1 MILRLLREKLKEF
14 RPSKFPLELFK
25 QAVKAGYY
33 QMKPVKIFISYAHE
47 DEEYKDQLVKQLSGL
62 LRNGW
67 IEEWNDRKIAP
78 GQEWD
83 DSIKNALVDA
93 EVILFLVS
101 ADFMAS
107 DYIHDEEIKQALQRN
122 KNGQLTIVPV
132 IIRSCDFSSLSLS
145 KFQAL
150 PTNATPIRSWDNRD
164 AAWLNVVEG
173 IKKLI
178 TKMRGEV
185 PEVISTPLTTGTP
198 TSSSDADVKI
208 VLNDYHRFTCDRV
221 KHNDAFKVIF
231 KETQKNPAQFYYLYG
246 GDLQSH
252 IGLFNRISYDLEG
265 RLQDYLNTK
274 VSQSCKSLRIELSF
288 ELSDNLEF
296 YKENILKSLFASF
309 CIPVNDHEPLIQ
321 KDLAFAYQK
330 SPNLKGLC
338 HEDFVCIFISI
349 SEYDWD
355 PEITPAAT
363 RWFINDF
370 CKCTLP
376 EDAPTFLF
384 FFAIKYEEED
394 EEIKKEVESILS
406 ESENIQTIPELNM
419 VSIRDIA
426 KWLETYKL
434 IAPGTRERKQLMK
447 QHFGRGK
454 EFYMEDLEIA
464 FLKMIDE
471 YNES

>member
-1 MILRLLREKLKEF
+1 M
-14 RPSKFPLELFK
+14 
-25 QAVKAGYY
+25 
-33 QMKPVKIFISYAHE
+33 
-47 DEEYKDQLVKQLSGL
+47 
-62 LRNGW
+62 
-67 IEEWNDRKIAP
+67 
-78 GQEWD
+78 
-83 DSIKNALVDA
+83 
-93 EVILFLVS
+93 
-101 ADFMAS
+101 
-107 DYIHDEEIKQALQRN
+107 
-122 KNGQLTIVPV
+122 
-132 IIRSCDFSSLSLS
+132 IRSCDFSSLSLS

-150 PTNATPIRSWDNRD
+150 PKNAKPIRSWDNRD
-164 AAWLNVVEG
+164 AAWLDVVEG
-173 IKKLI
+173 IKDLI
-178 TKMRGEV
+178 AKMRGGV
-185 PEVISTPLTTGTP
+185 PDLPSISTPVDTP
-198 TSSSDADVKI
+198 ISSGSADVKI

-231 KETQKNPAQFYYLYG
+231 KETQNNPAQFYYLYG

-265 RLQDYLNTK
+265 RLQDYLNTS
-274 VSQSCKSLRIELSF
+274 VNQSCKSLRLELSF

-296 YKENILKSLFASF
+296 YKGNILKSLFASF
-309 CIPVNDHEPLIQ
+309 CIPVNDHEPLLQ

-338 HEDFVCIFISI
+338 NEDFVCIFISI

-370 CKCTLP
+370 CKCSLP

-394 EEIKKEVESILS
+394 EDIKKEVESILT
-406 ESENIQTIPELNM
+406 ESKNIHTIPELNM

-426 KWLETYKL
+426 KWFETYKL

-447 QHFGRGK
+447 QHFGREK

-464 FLKMIDE
+464 FHKMIDD
-471 YNES
+471 YNAI